1 MVINMLKI
9 EKDYKELYGDIPS
22 DYDGRMDYLLD
33 TIKPQKFKESV
44 YDYIGRINKEII
56 SIKL

>member
-1 MVINMLKI
+1 MLKI

-33 TIKPQKFKESV
+33 TIKPQKF
-44 YDYIGRINKEII
+44 YYIPFT
-56 SIKL
+56 